1 MIIAD
6 TDILSALA
14 KVGRMSLLL
23 SLFNTTEHKVVSKLE
38 VEEIIRDLGVKDRMR
53 FRQSTLDAILADP

>member
-14 KVGRMSLLL
+14 KVGLMPLLL
-23 SLFNTTEHKVVSKLE
+23 SLFNTPELYIKFLRILE
-38 VEEIIRDLGVKDRMR
+38 
-53 FRQSTLDAILADP
+53 P

>member
-23 SLFNTTEHKVVSKLE
+23 SLFNTTEL
-38 VEEIIRDLGVKDRMR
+38 
-53 FRQSTLDAILADP
+53 